1 MEGVGGFRLQT
12 FPQRAEAQSSPA
24 GCLCC
29 SCINNTIMLVLYHIV
44 YYVGI
49 SLYCISYWYCNILY
63 YIGIVSYYTVYYIGI
78 VLVYVV

>member
-29 SCINNTIMLVLYHIV
+29 SCINNTIILA
-44 YYVGI
+44 
-49 SLYCISYWYCNILY
+49 LY
-63 YIGIVSYYTVYYIGI
+63 YIVYHIGIVIYCIILVLIYIVYHIGI
-78 VLVYVV
+78 VLVNVV